1 MFQNELK
8 NVEKR
13 WNKLKQI
20 AKKKKKKNYQAEKT
34 QFVVKNRAI

>member
-1 MFQNELK
+1 MFQNEVK

-20 AKKKKKKNYQAEKT
+20 AKKKKKK
-34 QFVVKNRAI
+34 FSSRKNTFFREI